1 MYIHTHT
8 CVSGYQEVTAVFLRS
23 DWELSNIDTL
33 HIISTVE
40 QNGRIRAKPLLTV
53 RGYFPV
59 QPDSIPHDLRL
70 LLNRDLTKKIQ
81 PQTSYI
87 WAFGSL
93 PRWLLSFITSLF
105 RIIPVLMFSPEQ
117 NVPCKFS

>member
-8 CVSGYQEVTAVFLRS
+8 CVSGYQEVTAVFLRF
-23 DWELSNIDTL
+23 DRELSNIDTL

-53 RGYFPV
+53 RDYCPV

-70 LLNRDLTKKIQ
+70 LLNRDLTKKNSTTNLLYMGFRV
-81 PQTSYI
+81 PP
-87 WAFGSL
+87 SL
-93 PRWLLSFITSLF
+93 APLLYHFF
-105 RIIPVLMFSPEQ
+105 
-117 NVPCKFS
+117 VPYHPCTYVFTRTKCSI

>member
-1 MYIHTHT
+1 MYIHTYT
-8 CVSGYQEVTAVFLRS
+8 CVSSSQEVTAVFLRF

-40 QNGRIRAKPLLTV
+40 QNGQIRAKPLLTAK
-53 RGYFPV
+53 GYCPV

-70 LLNRDLTKKIQ
+70 LLNRDLTKKKIH
-81 PQTSYI
+81 PQTAAEI

-93 PRWLLSFITSLF
+93 PHWLLSFINF
-105 RIIPVLMFSPEQ
+105 F
-117 NVPCKFS
+117 VPYNHCTYVFTRTKCPT